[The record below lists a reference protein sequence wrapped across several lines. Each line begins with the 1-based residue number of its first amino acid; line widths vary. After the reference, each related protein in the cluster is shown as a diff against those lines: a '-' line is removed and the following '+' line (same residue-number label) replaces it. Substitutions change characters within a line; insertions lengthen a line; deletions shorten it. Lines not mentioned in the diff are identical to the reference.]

1 MLMTTWVNIE
11 ITRTFY
17 FDILY
22 IFVENRNR
30 QAAMLK
36 TLLSNAGLL
45 IILIGVIVLGIVVF
59 TGSQTNANLTL
70 SLVLIVAGL
79 IAHIVINRLI
89 D

>member
-1 MLMTTWVNIE
+1 MLMNTWVNIE

-22 IFVENRNR
+22 IFVGNRNR
-30 QAAMLK
+30 QAVMLK

-79 IAHIVINRLI
+79 IAHIVINKLV

>member
-1 MLMTTWVNIE
+1 MNTWGNIE

-22 IFVENRNR
+22 IFVRNRNR
-30 QAAMLK
+30 QAVMLK
-36 TLLSNAGLL
+36 TLLNNAGLL
-45 IILIGVIVLGIVVF
+45 IILIGVIILSIVVF
-59 TGSQTNANLTL
+59 TGSQTNANLTT

-79 IAHIVINRLI
+79 ISHIVIQKLV

>member
-1 MLMTTWVNIE
+1 MSTLGNIE

-22 IFVENRNR
+22 IFVRNRNR
-30 QAAMLK
+30 QAVMLK
-36 TLLSNAGLL
+36 TLLNNAGLL
-45 IILIGVIVLGIVVF
+45 IILIGVIILSIVVLS
-59 TGSQTNANLTL
+59 GSQTNANLTI

-79 IAHIVINRLI
+79 ISHIVIQKLV